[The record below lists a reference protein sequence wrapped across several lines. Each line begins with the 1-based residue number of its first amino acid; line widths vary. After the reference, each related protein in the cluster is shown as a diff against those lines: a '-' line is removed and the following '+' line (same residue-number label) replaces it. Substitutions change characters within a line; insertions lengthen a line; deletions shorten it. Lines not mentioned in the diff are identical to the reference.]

1 MLGRGR
7 ADLSPFVGRLLCA
20 GLCVSERSARL
31 EAMSKFSPARK
42 SSLKKKKHWSGRVH
56 DSVISRSAE
65 GLFNV
70 VIDGGGDYGQF
81 PCIGDLKQD
90 KINYISGKLHQDEI
104 LLEVNGQAVSGLTRQ
119 DVCRLIKES
128 PDPLALRTVKTGK
141 PSPKYGV
148 LAIFWS
154 FLVTASERHCAC
166 VVLNFVF
173 PIFLCT
179 LGEGNLWFGM

>member
-1 MLGRGR
+1 
-7 ADLSPFVGRLLCA
+7 
-20 GLCVSERSARL
+20 
-31 EAMSKFSPARK
+31 MSKFSPARK

-70 VIDGGGDYGQF
+70 VIDGGGDYGEF

-128 PDPLALRTVKTGK
+128 PDPLALRTVKTGTYRLLLSICIPLVLHGHCFYYPNTSFSFLRK
-141 PSPKYGV
+141 VFSSSYYRAHAVEHSLTPNIVPLQIVFEFFPSP
-148 LAIFWS
+148 I
-154 FLVTASERHCAC
+154 LVICA
-166 VVLNFVF
+166 FS
-173 PIFLCT
+173 
-179 LGEGNLWFGM
+179 